1 MVGRDDEGRHAVE
14 SLGLSVRRAKE
25 GSSSWRYE
33 SYFKDYGAAM
43 QIVER
48 IRSVLDVCVQRVARL
63 GTDGG
68 EVVEGKS
75 AVHPCF
81 CRAAGDGDVHGG
93 GWLRRRRERGAGSVG
108 PAGLRYRCRGDA

>member
-1 MVGRDDEGRHAVE
+1 
-14 SLGLSVRRAKE
+14 
-25 GSSSWRYE
+25 
-33 SYFKDYGAAM
+33 M

-48 IRSVLDVCVQRVARL
+48 IRSVLDVSVQRVARL

-75 AVHPCF
+75 LPFSCF

-93 GWLRRRRERGAGSVG
+93 GRLRRRRAWSG
-108 PAGLRYRCRGDA
+108 